1 MGAFLVI
8 SLFSCTFAKF
18 FYMEQTKEKGQG
30 VRRAV
35 DTTRHHRE
43 NGWDYR
49 GRAVYHFTFPV
60 EGRFPLFGTLEGESA
75 ERAFIKLNPFGYR
88 VYQILCGLPQFYAA
102 KGFALK
108 VLAQKVMPD
117 HIHLV
122 IQVLEPLPQSIGA
135 VVRGFKSACTKVYK
149 QEFLSCGE
157 NAAEVHSIANQQ
169 ENAAEMHSRGGQ
181 QGNAAEVHSI
191 ASQQGNAAE
200 MHSRGEQQGDA
211 AEMHSIASQQ
221 GNAAEMHGRASQQGN
236 AAEVHSIANRQ
247 GDAAEMHGRG
257 EQQGNAAEV
266 HGKASQQGN
275 AAEVHGI
282 ANQQGNAAALMHFAR
297 IFANRNSIW
306 QQDAAYYHE
315 RILHAPGQLHRMIN
329 YVKDNPRRLWLKK
342 NNPDLFRLHRH
353 TDVCGLSFTSLGNHF
368 LLDWHDNQTVE
379 MSRNAT
385 VEQIQI
391 RLQLAMAAAQNG
403 AVTYTAAISKG
414 EQLIARTLRKQG
426 YPLVVLLSDG
436 FPKEG
441 SPHERF
447 YKPGGIYFEACSRGQ
462 LLLLEPTEQTFL
474 NADIQSA
481 VEETLRRKAAERHYS
496 YEQIPLKS
504 QRYRFVALNEIAKRL
519 ARIER

>member
-1 MGAFLVI
+1 
-8 SLFSCTFAKF
+8 
-18 FYMEQTKEKGQG
+18 MEQTKGKGQG

-135 VVRGFKSACTKVYK
+135 VVRGFKSACTMVYK

-157 NAAEVHSIANQQ
+157 NAAEVHSIAN
-169 ENAAEMHSRGGQ
+169 R
-181 QGNAAEVHSI
+181 
-191 ASQQGNAAE
+191 
-200 MHSRGEQQGDA
+200 
-211 AEMHSIASQQ
+211 
-221 GNAAEMHGRASQQGN
+221 QGN

-247 GDAAEMHGRG
+247 G
-257 EQQGNAAEV
+257 
-266 HGKASQQGN
+266 
-275 AAEVHGI
+275 
-282 ANQQGNAAALMHFAR
+282 
-297 IFANRNSIW
+297 SIW

-315 RILHAPGQLHRMIN
+315 RILHAPGQLNRMIN

-353 TDVCGLSFTSLGNHF
+353 TEMCGLSFTSLGNHF

-379 MSRNAT
+379 MPRNAT
-385 VEQIQI
+385 VEQVQK

-447 YKPGGIYFEACSRGQ
+447 YKPGGIYFEACSKGQ

-481 VEETLRRKAAERHYS
+481 VEETLRRKAAERHYG
-496 YEQIPLKS
+496 YKQIPLKS

>member
-1 MGAFLVI
+1 
-8 SLFSCTFAKF
+8 
-18 FYMEQTKEKGQG
+18 MEQTKGKGQG

-122 IQVLEPLPQSIGA
+122 IQVLEPLSQSIGA
-135 VVRGFKSACTKVYK
+135 VVRGFKSACTMVYK

-157 NAAEVHSIANQQ
+157 NAAEVHSIANRQG
-169 ENAAEMHSRGGQ
+169 NATEVHSIANR
-181 QGNAAEVHSI
+181 QGNAAEV
-191 ASQQGNAAE
+191 
-200 MHSRGEQQGDA
+200 
-211 AEMHSIASQQ
+211 
-221 GNAAEMHGRASQQGN
+221 HGRASQQGN
-236 AAEVHSIANRQ
+236 AAAF
-247 GDAAEMHGRG
+247 
-257 EQQGNAAEV
+257 
-266 HGKASQQGN
+266 
-275 AAEVHGI
+275 
-282 ANQQGNAAALMHFAR
+282 MHFAR

-315 RILHAPGQLHRMIN
+315 RILHAPGQLNRMIN

-353 TDVCGLSFTSLGNHF
+353 TEMCGLSFTSLGNHF

-379 MSRNAT
+379 MPRNAT
-385 VEQIQI
+385 VEQVQK

-447 YKPGGIYFEACSRGQ
+447 YKPGGIYFEACSKGQ

-474 NADIQSA
+474 NEDIQSA
-481 VEETLRRKAAERHYS
+481 VEGTLRRKAAERHYD
-496 YEQIPLKS
+496 YKQIPPTS